1 MSFNFNNT
9 SSLGAIV
16 LNKNVIGAAYNGNTK
31 TQLNVASYSNIS
43 NIIPT
48 SGAVWMFE
56 MGQYT
61 SGSGV
66 LTNLVG
72 TLSSSMYWTGSTGV
86 TGIPGNNSSFAY
98 TSSFRNG
105 QVNNY
110 LTANG
115 QPNFTSFRASGSA
128 TSLPVSSSL
137 TMMVWIRQNF
147 LGYAEGGAYRNGTYL
162 QIGNN
167 DVYTTAVS
175 IGETFTGEATLGI
188 GTLGSAATY
197 NWVFCID
204 NAGFTS
210 AGIGNVI
217 AFRTG
222 DASGSPKI
230 QQLAQTGSQFFNNT
244 NGAKWMLLTGVLS
257 GSNTSIYL
265 NDVLLATGGAI
276 FPGSTGS
283 LQIGNNASN
292 WQGPSDKTNAYP
304 IIPSGANYATAS
316 LDMGFGAVYNRALS
330 VDEIRSVYQTLQSKY
345 INFPIVNA
353 TAYKNASL

>member
-61 SGSGV
+61 SGSNV

-72 TLSSSMYWTGSTGV
+72 TLSSSMYWTGSSGA

-98 TSSFRNG
+98 TSSFQNG

-128 TSLPVSSSL
+128 TTFAPNSNL
-137 TMMVWIRQNF
+137 TMMVWIRQNW
-147 LGYAEGGAYRNGTYL
+147 LGYAEGSTYSNGTYL

-167 DVYTTAVS
+167 DQFTQSVGV
-175 IGETFTGEATLGI
+175 GETFTGDAVLGI

-197 NWVFCID
+197 SWIFCLN
-204 NAGFTS
+204 NAGFTYS
-210 AGIGNVI
+210 QIGNVI

-222 DASGSPKI
+222 DSDGAPKI
-230 QQLAQTGSQFFNNT
+230 EQLAQTGSQFFNNT
-244 NGAKWMLLTGVLS
+244 NGAKWMLLTGVFNNGTS
-257 GSNTSIYL
+257 SIYL
-265 NDVLLATGGAI
+265 NDVLLTTGGSG

-292 WQGPSDKTNAYP
+292 WQGLSNKTNAYP
-304 IIPSGANYATAS
+304 IIPAGANYATAS

-330 VDEIRSVYQTLQSKY
+330 VNEISSVYQTLQSKY
-345 INFPIVNA
+345 INSPIVDA
-353 TAYKNASL
+353 IAYKNASL